1 MPGVAFIPRTACL
14 LACLALAAPAL
25 GQDGAKGRVV
35 DRIAAVIGS
44 DIILA
49 SEAALKAAPQLTE
62 FEKAGGDTLIGGD
75 KKRAQLLRDALEK
88 LIDAELVKQQAVEMK
103 ITVAG
108 EEVDRA
114 IENIAR
120 ENNVDVETLRR
131 AVVTQ
136 GMDYLAY
143 RNNLRD
149 EILRFK
155 VLNLRVRGRV
165 KISDAEARQ
174 YYNDQVREIRVKGT
188 FEGAHVLV
196 RVPEGARPAEVA
208 AARKKAEA
216 ILTRVRG
223 GERFEDVARAESDD
237 KATVEGGGSLGLKS
251 PGQLPKVLDREF
263 LDMEPGE
270 VAGPIRTAAGF
281 HVLKL
286 VSREALGV
294 QKFSEVKDRIMS
306 QLAKDAMARQEQIW
320 LKELRLKTYI
330 EILL

>member
-1 MPGVAFIPRTACL
+1 VTRGFHIPRIACL
-14 LACLALAAPAL
+14 LALVSLAAPAL
-25 GQDGAKGRVV
+25 GEGPKGSVV

-44 DIILA
+44 DIVLA
-49 SEAALKAAPQLTE
+49 SEVEAKAAPQLAE
-62 FEKAGGDTLIGGD
+62 FDKAGGDTLIGGD

-88 LIDAELVKQQAVEMK
+88 LIDDQLVKQQAVEMK
-103 ITVAG
+103 ITVGG

-120 ENNVDVETLRR
+120 ENNVDVDTLRR
-131 AVVTQ
+131 AVMAQ
-136 GMDYLAY
+136 GMDFLTY

-174 YYNDQVREIRVKGT
+174 YYNDQVREIRAKGT
-188 FEGAHVLV
+188 FEGAHILV
-196 RVPEGARPAEVA
+196 RVPEGARPSEVA

-216 ILTRVRG
+216 LLARVRG

-237 KATVEGGGSLGLKS
+237 KATAPGGGSLGTNS
-251 PGQLPKVLDREF
+251 PGQLPKVIDREL
-263 LDMEPGE
+263 LDLEPGE
-270 VAGPIRTAAGF
+270 VAGPVRTTAGF

-294 QKFSEVKDRIMS
+294 QKFSEVKDRIMA